1 MDFSGYFVI
10 THISLVL
17 KFKIYHRQQL
27 FLCVVFVKHFE
38 PALVVGK
45 GATEIVIIII
55 IYSYY

>member
-17 KFKIYHRQQL
+17 KFKIYHRQL